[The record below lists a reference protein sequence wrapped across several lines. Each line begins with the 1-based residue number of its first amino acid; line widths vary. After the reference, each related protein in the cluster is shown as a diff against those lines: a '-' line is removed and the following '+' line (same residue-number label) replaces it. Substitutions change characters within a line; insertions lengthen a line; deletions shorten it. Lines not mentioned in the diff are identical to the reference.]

1 MTGTASDSWIATS
14 LNRKFFAGT
23 AAGLLISLVIFLILF
38 VSLYRHQLES
48 ERAQAATQVN
58 RLLQTSLEN
67 AMLKRDLEGLK
78 TIVDRLGE
86 QGDIRSVMI
95 TNPAGDVRFSSD
107 PSLLGRQL
115 QPVSQLGG
123 GQSTAFLHEGDGNEI
138 LRSINPVS
146 NRDACRECHGTI
158 AQNPING
165 VLYVDYDAD
174 PIRRHAWTT
183 TLLLTGSGTLI
194 VLINLAGG
202 WWFIRRFVL
211 QPVNRLTEA
220 SNRLSD
226 GDLTTRVEL
235 GGRDELARLGDTF
248 NQMSASLGEK
258 MQQLEEQKLFLQRL
272 IDAIPDGVR
281 ILGSDYRVLLANDSY
296 YKQIG
301 HTSEAAAY
309 CYTAHGR
316 DTPCPAN
323 LITCPLYELRTPD
336 QSLRVVHNHQH
347 ADGSRLDVE
356 IYAVPMQV
364 SLQGEPQQLVVESIR
379 NLEQEIRFSHE
390 QKLSEL
396 GRLASGVAHEIHNP
410 LSSVHLALHALQQ
423 EIEEQGGG
431 GSEAS
436 GYMELVEQE
445 IDKCIRVTEMMLKLS
460 VPPPQEP
467 ELVVVTT
474 VVGEVL
480 RLLKWEAES
489 RHVEISLESTGAGIA
504 ATARSGAA
512 APEDPLRV
520 LATDSELR
528 MVALNLAQNAL
539 HAMPQGGHL
548 QVRCERAEGEIKVHF
563 SDNGTGIEPEDLRR
577 VFEPFFSRRA
587 DGVNGTGLGLSI
599 SKSIVEKFDGRLEV
613 ESRPGEGSR
622 FSVTFPD
629 ADRLE
634 RGE

>member
-1 MTGTASDSWIATS
+1 
-14 LNRKFFAGT
+14 
-23 AAGLLISLVIFLILF
+23 
-38 VSLYRHQLES
+38 
-48 ERAQAATQVN
+48 
-58 RLLQTSLEN
+58 
-67 AMLKRDLEGLK
+67 
-78 TIVDRLGE
+78 
-86 QGDIRSVMI
+86 
-95 TNPAGDVRFSSD
+95 
-107 PSLLGRQL
+107 
-115 QPVSQLGG
+115 
-123 GQSTAFLHEGDGNEI
+123 
-138 LRSINPVS
+138 
-146 NRDACRECHGTI
+146 
-158 AQNPING
+158 
-165 VLYVDYDAD
+165 
-174 PIRRHAWTT
+174 
-183 TLLLTGSGTLI
+183 
-194 VLINLAGG
+194 
-202 WWFIRRFVL
+202 
-211 QPVNRLTEA
+211 
-220 SNRLSD
+220 
-226 GDLTTRVEL
+226 
-235 GGRDELARLGDTF
+235 
-248 NQMSASLGEK
+248 
-258 MQQLEEQKLFLQRL
+258 
-272 IDAIPDGVR
+272 
-281 ILGSDYRVLLANDSY
+281 
-296 YKQIG
+296 
-301 HTSEAAAY
+301 
-309 CYTAHGR
+309 
-316 DTPCPAN
+316 
-323 LITCPLYELRTPD
+323 
-336 QSLRVVHNHQH
+336 
-347 ADGSRLDVE
+347 
-356 IYAVPMQV
+356 
-364 SLQGEPQQLVVESIR
+364 
-379 NLEQEIRFSHE
+379 
-390 QKLSEL
+390 
-396 GRLASGVAHEIHNP
+396 
-410 LSSVHLALHALQQ
+410 VHLALHALQQ